1 MNKKCTVNNEKKK
14 LRKSEI
20 MAGKNSNSLNKIQ
33 KIKKIFLDKPSYTM
47 HNSKRPSI
55 LLKTF
60 FLFLKNAFSVL

>member
-47 HNSKRPSI
+47 HNSKRPRI

-60 FLFLKNAFSVL
+60 FSFLKNAFSVL

>member
-14 LRKSEI
+14 LRKSEK

-47 HNSKRPSI
+47 HNSKRPRI
-55 LLKTF
+55 LLKPF
-60 FLFLKNAFSVL
+60 FFFLKNAFSVL

>member
-1 MNKKCTVNNEKKK
+1 
-14 LRKSEI
+14 

-33 KIKKIFLDKPSYTM
+33 KIKKIFLDKPSDTM
-47 HNSKRPSI
+47 HNSKRPRI

>member
-33 KIKKIFLDKPSYTM
+33 KIKKKFLDKPSYTM
-47 HNSKRPSI
+47 HNSKRPRI

-60 FLFLKNAFSVL
+60 FYF

>member
-47 HNSKRPSI
+47 HNSKRPRI
-55 LLKTF
+55 C
-60 FLFLKNAFSVL
+60 